1 MEKIKFKPLE
11 GMDIFLN
18 KEEQGALWR
27 FLIIYVTSA
36 LFLMSIIAILYY
48 NNETNKLHEKRS
60 MEIKTVVMSY
70 EKELMQAEMDKVPYL
85 FHPPKEFF
93 TVALLKEDKQTLFS
107 SFKTPLLDL
116 NTTPYAVH
124 QLATPING
132 VAYIVVDE
140 DMSEREI
147 LRLKFIILF
156 TMVISALFVG
166 VEGYFLSR
174 LLLKPVHLRIE
185 KLNHFIKDSS
195 HELNTPVAALMMS
208 VSNLKQSSFKDV
220 RVINHISISTK
231 LISQIYNS
239 LSYIAFHDI
248 DEVFEE
254 SFDLALLI
262 QESVGFFNEIAST
275 KDNIITAQLQT
286 TFVYMDKSRIQKVIH
301 NLLSNAIK
309 YSYPKTAICV
319 ELSEHLLTVKNEG
332 IGIHKE
338 NQKSIF
344 KRFERRSNAVG
355 GFGIGLDIVNSVCK
369 RYDIKVWVES
379 IPNKET
385 TFFLHFPI
393 THIGVKD

>member
-1 MEKIKFKPLE
+1 
-11 GMDIFLN
+11 MDIFLN

-48 NNETNKLHEKRS
+48 KNETNKLHEKRS

-107 SFKTPLLDL
+107 NFKTPLLDL

-124 QLATPING
+124 RLATSING

-140 DMSEREI
+140 EKSERDI
-147 LRLKFIILF
+147 FRLKLIILF
-156 TMVISALFVG
+156 TMVIFALFVG

-275 KDNIITAQLQT
+275 KDNTITAQLQT

-309 YSYPKTAICV
+309 YSYPQTAICV
-319 ELSEHLLTVKNEG
+319 KLSEHLLTVKNEG
-332 IGIHKE
+332 VGIHKE

-369 RYDIKVWVES
+369 MYNIKVWVES
-379 IPNKET
+379 IPNQET
-385 TFFLHFPI
+385 SFFLHFPNTQI
-393 THIGVKD
+393 VVKE